1 MFARMIARS
10 VRRVAL
16 GAAVGSMMTIQQD
29 ASMLAA
35 AKGTLVGTGTLGG
48 VGRGEPLKTLYPAIE
63 PYMTGRLEVG
73 SGHSVYYEQCG
84 NANGKP
90 VVFVHGG
97 PGSGCSA
104 SNRCFFD
111 PELYRIILIDQRGA
125 GRSTPSASLEDNTTW
140 DLVEDI
146 EHLRT
151 TLDIDKWMVFGG
163 SWGSTLSLTYAI
175 QHPER
180 VTELVLR
187 GIFMLRPL
195 ELSFFYQD
203 GASMIFPDAW
213 AAYEAHIP
221 PAERG
226 DMIAAYHK
234 RLTST
239 DEATRLAAAKQ
250 WTTWEM
256 CTSFAKPNAEQ
267 IAKGE
272 DPKFAEHFARIE
284 AHYFVNKGFFPTETY
299 LLDHVERIRHIP
311 TFIVQG
317 RYDVVCPMRSAFDLS
332 QAFPEAELVIC
343 GQSGHS
349 ANEPETISE
358 LVMAGDRFVGKRS

>member
-73 SGHSVYYEQCG
+73 SGHSLYYEQCG

-140 DLVEDI
+140 DLVKDLER
-146 EHLRT
+146 LRT

-163 SWGSTLSLTYAI
+163 SWGSTLLD
-175 QHPER
+175 EGKR
-180 VTELVLR
+180 VLSTMGPLLR
-187 GIFMLRPL
+187 GPTRVLKF
-195 ELSFFYQD
+195 
-203 GASMIFPDAW
+203 GAAPTVHFSS
-213 AAYEAHIP
+213 
-221 PAERG
+221 R
-226 DMIAAYHK
+226 
-234 RLTST
+234 R
-239 DEATRLAAAKQ
+239 TR
-250 WTTWEM
+250 W
-256 CTSFAKPNAEQ
+256 
-267 IAKGE
+267 
-272 DPKFAEHFARIE
+272 
-284 AHYFVNKGFFPTETY
+284 
-299 LLDHVERIRHIP
+299 
-311 TFIVQG
+311 
-317 RYDVVCPMRSAFDLS
+317 RSNGL
-332 QAFPEAELVIC
+332 
-343 GQSGHS
+343 
-349 ANEPETISE
+349 
-358 LVMAGDRFVGKRS
+358 

>member
-1 MFARMIARS
+1 
-10 VRRVAL
+10 L
-16 GAAVGSMMTIQQD
+16 
-29 ASMLAA
+29 
-35 AKGTLVGTGTLGG
+35 
-48 VGRGEPLKTLYPAIE
+48 
-63 PYMTGRLEVG
+63 
-73 SGHSVYYEQCG
+73 YYEQCG

-140 DLVEDI
+140 DLVKDLER
-146 EHLRT
+146 LRT

-239 DEATRLAAAKQ
+239 DEATRLAAAKH

-256 CTSFAKPNAEQ
+256 CPSFRSLNDSYPRDGATEKELEHFRAAE
-267 IAKGE
+267 KE
-272 DPKFAEHFARIE
+272 LEHFARIE
-284 AHYFVNKGFFPTETY
+284 AHYFVNGEVTNPFHMVQQIGYFPTETY
-299 LLDHVERIRHIP
+299 LLDRVGRIRHIP

-358 LVMAGDRFVGKRS
+358 LVMACDRFVGKRS

>member
-1 MFARMIARS
+1 
-10 VRRVAL
+10 
-16 GAAVGSMMTIQQD
+16 
-29 ASMLAA
+29 
-35 AKGTLVGTGTLGG
+35 
-48 VGRGEPLKTLYPAIE
+48 
-63 PYMTGRLEVG
+63 
-73 SGHSVYYEQCG
+73 
-84 NANGKP
+84 
-90 VVFVHGG
+90 
-97 PGSGCSA
+97 
-104 SNRCFFD
+104 
-111 PELYRIILIDQRGA
+111 
-125 GRSTPSASLEDNTTW
+125 
-140 DLVEDI
+140 
-146 EHLRT
+146 
-151 TLDIDKWMVFGG
+151 MVFGG

-187 GIFMLRPL
+187 GIFMLRPQ

-284 AHYFVNKGFFPTETY
+284 AHYFVNKGFFAHDGW
-299 LLDHVERIRHIP
+299 LLEQARAQLAGVP
-311 TFIVQG
+311 CTIVQG
-317 RYDVVCPMRSAFDLS
+317 RYDVVCPAKSAWDLKKAMPHADLRVIADAGHAS
-332 QAFPEAELVIC
+332 SEAGIINALIE
-343 GQSGHS
+343 
-349 ANEPETISE
+349 AT
-358 LVMAGDRFVGKRS
+358 DRFAAL